1 MGGGRHLIGDEVIH
15 LPPKRGEAQ
24 KHAGNHI
31 NGGTRRGCAA
41 KNARQVERSRA
52 PTGLGFFYVFFFFL
66 QIHGD
71 VESFAGGWKEP

>member
-1 MGGGRHLIGDEVIH
+1 MGKEKKNLIGDEVIH

-41 KNARQVERSRA
+41 KNAR
-52 PTGLGFFYVFFFFL
+52 
-66 QIHGD
+66 
-71 VESFAGGWKEP
+71 